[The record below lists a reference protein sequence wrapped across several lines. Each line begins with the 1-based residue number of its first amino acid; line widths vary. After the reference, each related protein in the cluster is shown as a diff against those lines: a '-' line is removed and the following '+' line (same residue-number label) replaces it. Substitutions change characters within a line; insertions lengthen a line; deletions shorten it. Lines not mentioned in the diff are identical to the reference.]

1 MVDAAHLP
9 SLAVGAAVGGIVSR
23 LCCASIAAAG
33 ADAAAD
39 APDAGQAETPSPAPR
54 AMPAPGRPLHISST
68 QDGGSEGTEVLV
80 IGVCGG
86 SGSGKS
92 TVAEKLVGGIGDHQL
107 AYLSHDWYYR
117 DQSHI
122 TSMDERAANNYDHPK
137 SLETD
142 LLAKHVKMLKGM
154 VDIRA
159 PQYNF
164 AEHTRFGGLDWEQS
178 DSKLVTA
185 APIVL
190 VEGILLFEHEELRNL
205 IDIRLFVHADADLR
219 FIRRMTRDV
228 AERGRKVPD
237 VVKQYT
243 ETVRPMH
250 IKYVE
255 PMKAHAHI
263 VLPENEPNETADALL
278 LSFVRQRVD
287 SVMKNYAQ
295 TILRD
300 RQRWEASS
308 DSELTETQMLQVV
321 AAFRASDVD
330 GNGALS
336 LAELRYAREP
346 THLQPVGFQAVA
358 SLQRNLQPVSA
369 RLFLS

>member
-1 MVDAAHLP
+1 MVDVAHLP
-9 SLAVGAAVGGIVSR
+9 SLLAGAALGGVVSR
-23 LCCASIAAAG
+23 LCATSASSP
-33 ADAAAD
+33 AAD
-39 APDAGQAETPSPAPR
+39 VAVLRSDETPATVQAPASPVPP
-54 AMPAPGRPLHISST
+54 AMPTQGRPLRITNT
-68 QDGGSEGTEVLV
+68 QEGELDGTEVLV

-142 LLAKHVKMLKGM
+142 LLAKHVKMLKQM
-154 VDIRA
+154 VDIRV

-164 AEHTRFGGLDWEQS
+164 AEHTRFGGLDWEKS
-178 DSKLVTA
+178 DSKLITA

-228 AERGRKVPD
+228 AERGRTVPD

-243 ETVRPMH
+243 ATVRPMH
-250 IKYVE
+250 NKYVE
-255 PMKAHAHI
+255 PMQAHAHI

-278 LSFVRQRVD
+278 LSFVTQRVD
-287 SVMKNYAQ
+287 SAMANYAQ
-295 TILRD
+295 SIQRD
-300 RQRWEASS
+300 RERWNASQ
-308 DSELTETQMLQVV
+308 DSTLSETQMLQVV
-321 AAFRASDVD
+321 AAFRASDAD
-330 GNGALS
+330 GNGVLS
-336 LAELRYAREP
+336 LSELRYAHARALSRDVWP
-346 THLQPVGFQAVA
+346 TVIHHPACSSAQPC
-358 SLQRNLQPVSA
+358 
-369 RLFLS
+369 